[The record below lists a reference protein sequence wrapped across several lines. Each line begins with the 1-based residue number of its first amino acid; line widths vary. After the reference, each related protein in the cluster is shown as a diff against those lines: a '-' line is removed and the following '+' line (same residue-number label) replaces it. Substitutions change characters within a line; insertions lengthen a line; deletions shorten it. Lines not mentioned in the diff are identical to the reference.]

1 MTADF
6 RALCAELLAMLDAQA
21 LRDPEMDGGLLRR
34 RARTA
39 LAQPEPDVATDE
51 EILALAESHEICYNA
66 EHGRVEYPFVEG
78 HDMRDELLSYSRA
91 LIALCAIPTIK
102 PVSVAERL
110 PKPGRKVLAHY
121 LNALGK
127 PRTIIAEWVPA
138 KTREDSSEGDLGEY
152 DDETDLFYWP
162 EGWYEQIENWDD
174 FTALLVDEGEITHWQ
189 PLPRGPH
196 HALPLPQP

>member
-1 MTADF
+1 MTTPTDW

-39 LAQPEPDVATDE
+39 LAQPEPEGVTDGELEWPPSVAQGCHE
-51 EILALAESHEICYNA
+51 AAAEA
-66 EHGRVEYPFVEG
+66 EPGSP
-78 HDMRDELLSYSRA
+78 MQQLLVAAGDLLENYARPA
-91 LIALCAIPTIK
+91 IK
-102 PVSVAERL
+102 PVPAAERL
-110 PKPGRKVLAHY
+110 PESGKKVLAHY

-138 KTREDSSEGDLGEY
+138 KTREDSPDGDLGEY

-196 HALPLPQP
+196 HALPVPATH